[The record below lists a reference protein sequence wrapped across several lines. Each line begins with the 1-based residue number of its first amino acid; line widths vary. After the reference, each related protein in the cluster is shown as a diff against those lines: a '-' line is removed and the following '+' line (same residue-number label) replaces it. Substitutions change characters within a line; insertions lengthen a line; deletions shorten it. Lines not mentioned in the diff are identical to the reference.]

1 MHKIW
6 EYISNLGVKKGSE
19 QLNQR
24 TIVLTNQL
32 NFVMFI
38 SMLLLFVTTFI
49 TLLIIHDTMS
59 YGTLRV
65 VILLFV
71 SFLNLIVSGFG
82 FPQLSKLSLIF
93 LPAAIFL
100 LGPTITLGYVEEES
114 YTYYPYIVIAAS
126 IIPQILLHPKKEKFL
141 FWFAILYYF
150 IFTLV
155 IDLIMIKFGSEYF
168 PIIERI
174 NTFYPFY
181 KISQIAIFM
190 FISASIY
197 YLRMLNIRYEEE
209 LGRKNL
215 ELDFQNKEL
224 KEQKGKIEKHK
235 DELVNREISTWQ
247 KLMSIIS
254 HEIVNSAIPIT
265 NLAGM
270 TGQMLEND
278 SGTLLK
284 PDEIGEEVT
293 KDIHRSLKI
302 IESRTKALIN
312 LVHATKSLTQIPEPN
327 IRKVYIK
334 ELFDRIKV
342 LYQARFKEAGVN
354 FESSISAEDLSVEAD
369 LELIEQVIINLVQNA
384 LEAMQNIPG
393 PLVSLKAFKDEHGQ
407 VRITVTDNGAGINQD
422 IIEKLFLPFY
432 STKTNNSG
440 IGLSLSQQ
448 IMMLHNAR
456 LEVESEP
463 GKGATFILVF

>member
-6 EYISNLGVKKGSE
+6 RYISNLGIKGENIQLSE
-19 QLNQR
+19 R
-24 TIVLTNQL
+24 SIVLTNQL

-38 SMLLLFVTTFI
+38 SMLLLFLTTVVTLRLTN
-49 TLLIIHDTMS
+49 DYPS
-59 YGTLRV
+59 YGTLRILV
-65 VILLFV
+65 LLFV
-71 SFLNLIVSGFG
+71 SFMNLVASRFG
-82 FPQLSKLSLIF
+82 LTLLSKLSLIF

-100 LGPTITLGYVEEES
+100 LGPTVTLGYVEEES

-126 IIPQILLHPKKEKFL
+126 IIPQILLHPKKERFL

-150 IFTLV
+150 VFTLV

-215 ELDFQNKEL
+215 ELDLQNKEL
-224 KEQKGKIEKHK
+224 KEQKEKIEQHK

-270 TGQMLEND
+270 TGQMLED
-278 SGTLLK
+278 ESGTVMK
-284 PDEIGEEVT
+284 PEKIGEEVT

-302 IESRTKALIN
+302 IESRTQALIN
-312 LVHATKSLTQIPEPN
+312 FVKATKSLTQIPKPS
-327 IRKVYIK
+327 IRKISVQEI
-334 ELFDRIKV
+334 FDRITG

-354 FESSISAEDLSVEAD
+354 FESTDRSS
-369 LELIEQVIINLVQNA
+369 
-384 LEAMQNIPG
+384 G
-393 PLVSLKAFKDEHGQ
+393 SLCRG
-407 VRITVTDNGAGINQD
+407 R
-422 IIEKLFLPFY
+422 
-432 STKTNNSG
+432 S
-440 IGLSLSQQ
+440 
-448 IMMLHNAR
+448 
-456 LEVESEP
+456 
-463 GKGATFILVF
+463 

>member
-6 EYISNLGVKKGSE
+6 EYISTLGVKTGSD
-19 QLNQR
+19 QLSQR

-49 TLLIIHDTMS
+49 TLLFIHDTMS

-71 SFLNLIVSGFG
+71 CFLNLIFSRFG
-82 FPQLSKLSLIF
+82 FTQLSKLSLIF
-93 LPAAIFL
+93 LPAVIFL

-126 IIPQILLHPKKEKFL
+126 IIPQLLLHPKKERFL

-155 IDLIMIKFGSEYF
+155 VDLIMIKFGTEYF

-174 NTFYPFY
+174 NSFYPFY

-215 ELDFQNKEL
+215 ELDIQNKEL
-224 KEQKGKIEKHK
+224 KEQKEKIEQHK
-235 DELVNREISTWQ
+235 DELVNREIGTWQ
-247 KLMSIIS
+247 KLISIIS

-270 TGQMLEND
+270 TGQMLED
-278 SGTLLK
+278 ESGTVMK
-284 PDEIGEEVT
+284 PEKIGEEVT
-293 KDIHRSLKI
+293 KDIHHSLKI
-302 IESRTKALIN
+302 IEARTQALIN
-312 LVHATKSLTQIPEPN
+312 FVKATKSLTQIPKPS
-327 IRKVYIK
+327 IRKISIQ
-334 ELFDRIKV
+334 EIFDRITG
-342 LYQARFKEAGVN
+342 LYQARFKEAGVS
-354 FESSISAEDLSVEAD
+354 FENTINPQDLCVEAD

-384 LEAMQNIPG
+384 MEAMQDITDPK
-393 PLVSLKAFKDEHGQ
+393 LSLEAFKDEQGL
-407 VRITVTDNGAGINQD
+407 VRITVSDNGAGISKETL
-422 IIEKLFLPFY
+422 EKIFLPFY
-432 STKTNNSG
+432 STRTKKSG

-456 LEVESEP
+456 LEVQSEP

>member
-1 MHKIW
+1 
-6 EYISNLGVKKGSE
+6 
-19 QLNQR
+19 
-24 TIVLTNQL
+24 
-32 NFVMFI
+32 
-38 SMLLLFVTTFI
+38 
-49 TLLIIHDTMS
+49 
-59 YGTLRV
+59 
-65 VILLFV
+65 
-71 SFLNLIVSGFG
+71 
-82 FPQLSKLSLIF
+82 LSLIF

-100 LGPTITLGYVEEES
+100 LGPTVTLGYVEEES

-126 IIPQILLHPKKEKFL
+126 IIPQILLHPKKERLL

-150 IFTLV
+150 VFTLV
-155 IDLIMIKFGSEYF
+155 IDLIMIRFGSEYF

-215 ELDFQNKEL
+215 KLDLQNREL
-224 KEQKGKIEKHK
+224 KEQKEKIEQHK

-247 KLMSIIS
+247 RLMSIIS

-270 TGQMLEND
+270 TGQMLED
-278 SGTLLK
+278 ESGTVMKLEK
-284 PDEIGEEVT
+284 IGEEVT
-293 KDIHRSLKI
+293 KDIHHSLK
-302 IESRTKALIN
+302 
-312 LVHATKSLTQIPEPN
+312 TKSLTQIPKPTL
-327 IRKVYIK
+327 RKISIQ
-334 ELFDRIKV
+334 EIFERIKG
-342 LYQARFKEAGVN
+342 LYQARFKEAGVS
-354 FESSISAEDLSVEAD
+354 FETRINPQDLCVEAD
-369 LELIEQVIINLVQNA
+369 LELIEQVIINLIQNS
-384 LEAMQNIPG
+384 LEAMQGISG
-393 PLVSLKAFKDEHGQ
+393 PSISLKAFKDEQGL
-407 VRITVTDNGAGINQD
+407 VRITVSDNGAGINKE
-422 IIEKLFLPFY
+422 ILEKIFLPFY
-432 STKTNNSG
+432 STRTKKSG

-456 LEVESEP
+456 LEVQSEP

>member
-6 EYISNLGVKKGSE
+6 EYISNLGVKRGSDKFS
-19 QLNQR
+19 QR

-32 NFVMFI
+32 NFVMLV
-38 SMLLLFVTTFI
+38 SMILLFVTTFI
-49 TLLIIHDTMS
+49 TLFFIHDTMS

-71 SFLNLIVSGFG
+71 CLLNLIVSGFG
-82 FPQLSKLSLIF
+82 YTQLSKLSLIF

-150 IFTLV
+150 VFTLL

-174 NTFYPFY
+174 DTFYPFY

-224 KEQKGKIEKHK
+224 KEQKEKIEKHK

-270 TGQMLEND
+270 TGQMLED
-278 SGTLLK
+278 ETGAVMK
-284 PDEIGEEVT
+284 PEMIGEEVT
-293 KDIHRSLKI
+293 EDIHHSLKI
-302 IESRTKALIN
+302 IESRTLALIN
-312 LVHATKSLTQIPEPN
+312 FIKATKSLTQIPTPS
-327 IRKVYIK
+327 IRRISVQEI
-334 ELFDRIKV
+334 FDRITG

-354 FESSISAEDLSVEAD
+354 FESRINPQDLCVDAD

-384 LEAMQNIPG
+384 LEAMQGIPG
-393 PLVSLKAFKDEHGQ
+393 PSISIKAFMDEHNH
-407 VRITVTDNGAGINQD
+407 VRITVTDNGAGISQD
-422 IIEKLFLPFY
+422 IFEKLFLPFY
-432 STKTNNSG
+432 STKTNKSG

-456 LEVESEP
+456 LEVQSEP